1 MAESK
6 KITLIDQIPSH
17 APVTGDINMLV
28 TVLRNL
34 LTNAVKFTPVGGEIT
49 LEIGRKGEGAKA
61 RKHEGAKGRRH
72 ESMKAEENFTLLR
85 SYALTVS
92 VSDTGIG
99 MTPEE
104 TANLFRI
111 DSMPSRRGTI
121 GEQGTGLGLIV
132 CKELLKKHGS
142 TLNVESEEGKG
153 SRFWFEI

>member
-1 MAESK
+1 V
-6 KITLIDQIPSH
+6 I
-17 APVTGDINMLV
+17 
-28 TVLRNL
+28 RNL
-34 LTNAVKFTPVGGEIT
+34 LTNAVKFTPVGGEIR
-49 LEIGRKGEGAKA
+49 LDIGRKEEGAKA
-61 RKHEGAKGRRH
+61 RKYEGT
-72 ESMKAEENFTLLR
+72 KAEENLTLLR

-132 CKELLKKHGS
+132 CKELLKKHDS
-142 TLNVESEEGKG
+142 ALHIETEKEKG